1 MSSLKKSASGLALAA
16 AVATVTAASAQPVFR
31 AALEIVNVT
40 VTARDAEGRLV
51 SDLRVEELGVREDGR
66 PQKVLLF
73 VPTAEPAEREKLALS
88 LGMLLDVSGS
98 MKREIKLSRESA
110 IRFLEAIPRAK
121 DLLLILVD
129 NDIRISYYGSD
140 KPQNTVERIP
150 GGGSGSATV
159 LYDAIALY
167 LSRVANLPGRKV
179 LVLFSDGD
187 DNASHVNSAEVA
199 RLLRA
204 SDVVVYPIAFQGE
217 RPSSMEGVRAR
228 AFLASLA
235 EMSGGRVFTPYS
247 SQQVPAIY
255 QSILE
260 ELGSQYVLGYVSDNS
275 TRDGRWRKLA
285 VVVNRPGVRLRYRPG
300 YVVPREEPQ
309 P

>member
-1 MSSLKKSASGLALAA
+1 M
-16 AVATVTAASAQPVFR
+16 
-31 AALEIVNVT
+31 
-40 VTARDAEGRLV
+40 
-51 SDLRVEELGVREDGR
+51 REDGR

-73 VPTAEPAEREKLALS
+73 VPTALPPERETLALS
-88 LGMLLDVSGS
+88 LGMLLDISGS
-98 MKREIKLSRESA
+98 MKKEMKLSKESA
-110 IRFLEAIPRAK
+110 IRFLEAIPRAR
-121 DLLLILVD
+121 DLLLILFD
-129 NDIRISYYGSD
+129 NDIRISHYGSE
-140 KPQNTVERIP
+140 KHQNIVERIP
-150 GGGSGSATV
+150 GRRGGSATV

-167 LSRVANLPGRKV
+167 LSRVANLPGRRV

-187 DNASHVNSAEVA
+187 DNASRVNSADVT

-217 RPSSMEGVRAR
+217 RPNSMEGVRAR

-260 ELGSQYVLGYVSDNS
+260 ELGSQYVVGYASDNS
-275 TRDGRWRKLA
+275 ARDGRWRKLA

-300 YVVPREEPQ
+300 YVVPTEATP